1 MADYGGTT
9 NGSVYSGREFKVYI
23 GSDNGVGTL
32 NASSNGSTMYRL
44 DVEGI
49 TLPSFTP
56 NQEFEMRSGSGRV
69 AEFGQVF
76 SSSKGVTTEFSLTGR
91 VTMQDL
97 PILMENVL
105 TQEATTNNN
114 LFEIASG
121 YSPATISHAAATGA
135 TVFSKTLTVQFIAP
149 TASDSYAIP
158 GCVCTSLQLSADM
171 GTASGRY
178 DFSATFS
185 SRYKPVKNT
194 DSVSSAIELSTTL
207 GSTNMFLS
215 DQSTKDMNIMDTLD
229 DLVVGSG
236 GGSGSSTTVTC
247 ASTANVRP
255 GMSVTGTNI
264 GTNAYVVSITDSTT
278 FVASVA
284 NSGSVSGNLTFVS
297 DYTSINPI
305 FNSISLNIE
314 SPALGLGAQGTDAE
328 PEVIARAVPEMS
340 ITVGGSLKY
349 DTETDKLLEAHRDED
364 QTSYIQMV
372 LNNRTITSNLETLGS
387 IAIAASSAQTFGF
400 IVPKAKLTSASVGS
414 GDVASLDFEA
424 KVLDPGSNK
433 IIHIATGATD

>member
-121 YSPATISHAAATGA
+121 YSPATI
-135 TVFSKTLTVQFIAP
+135 
-149 TASDSYAIP
+149 
-158 GCVCTSLQLSADM
+158 
-171 GTASGRY
+171 
-178 DFSATFS
+178 
-185 SRYKPVKNT
+185 
-194 DSVSSAIELSTTL
+194 
-207 GSTNMFLS
+207 
-215 DQSTKDMNIMDTLD
+215 
-229 DLVVGSG
+229 
-236 GGSGSSTTVTC
+236 
-247 ASTANVRP
+247 
-255 GMSVTGTNI
+255 
-264 GTNAYVVSITDSTT
+264 
-278 FVASVA
+278 
-284 NSGSVSGNLTFVS
+284 
-297 DYTSINPI
+297 
-305 FNSISLNIE
+305 
-314 SPALGLGAQGTDAE
+314 
-328 PEVIARAVPEMS
+328 
-340 ITVGGSLKY
+340 
-349 DTETDKLLEAHRDED
+349 
-364 QTSYIQMV
+364 
-372 LNNRTITSNLETLGS
+372 
-387 IAIAASSAQTFGF
+387 
-400 IVPKAKLTSASVGS
+400 
-414 GDVASLDFEA
+414 
-424 KVLDPGSNK
+424 
-433 IIHIATGATD
+433 